1 MDKSEWR
8 KLYSKMR
15 YRILHRQDYSD
26 IVEDWI
32 YHRAVQDERDTKFTF
47 TSRSQIKRWSSIAGN
62 TRIIEIGDEEKRI
75 TSGGMEADVQVSIIQ
90 SPKSLWSDPK
100 LAKIGQIAVSDSTE
114 KAFGSCS
121 QREASAE
128 YEEDLAISR

>member
-1 MDKSEWR
+1 MIISQANLVTSGIETVDKSEWR
-8 KLYSKMR
+8 KIYSRMR

-62 TRIIEIGDEEKRI
+62 TRIIEIGNEEKRI
-75 TSGGMEADVQVSIIQ
+75 TSGGMEADVQVEFIANSESQ
-90 SPKSLWSDPK
+90 TGGLEWPP
-100 LAKIGQIAVSDSTE
+100 IGHSELNGGKDRALIA
-114 KAFGSCS
+114 
-121 QREASAE
+121 
-128 YEEDLAISR
+128 L